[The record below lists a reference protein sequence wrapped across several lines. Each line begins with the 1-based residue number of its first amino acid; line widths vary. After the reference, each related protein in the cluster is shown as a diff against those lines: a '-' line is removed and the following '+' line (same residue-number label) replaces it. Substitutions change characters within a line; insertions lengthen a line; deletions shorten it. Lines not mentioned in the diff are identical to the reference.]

1 MLLTKPRADR
11 VVLYNISWQQFE
23 NLLMELGESRA
34 ARFAYDN
41 GTLEIMT
48 PLLEHEYYKETIGIT
63 IQDIAEVL
71 EKDYESLGSTTWKRE
86 IKKAG
91 VEPDNCFYFQNEAK
105 IRGKLQFNLEQDPP
119 PDLAL
124 EIDVTSK
131 SLGRFPIYARLA
143 VPEIWCYDSGELKI
157 YQLDGKEYIEVQISS
172 IFPTLPIQEIPKL
185 IEKYRYSGRLS
196 LRKAVREWVREKAGE
211 LSDVSQS
218 NLD

>member
-11 VVLYNISWQQFE
+11 VILYNISWQQFE
-23 NLLMELGESRA
+23 NLLIELGESRA

-105 IRGKLQFNLEQDPP
+105 IRGKLQLNLEQDPP
-119 PDLAL
+119 PDLVL

-131 SLGRFPIYARLA
+131 SINRFPIYARLG

-157 YQLDGKEYIEVQISS
+157 YQLEGAEYIEVQISS
-172 IFPTLPIQEIPKL
+172 IFTTLPIQEIPQL
-185 IEKYRYSGRLS
+185 IEKNRYSGRLS
-196 LRKAVREWVREKAGE
+196 LRKAVREWVREKSG
-211 LSDVSQS
+211 
-218 NLD
+218 